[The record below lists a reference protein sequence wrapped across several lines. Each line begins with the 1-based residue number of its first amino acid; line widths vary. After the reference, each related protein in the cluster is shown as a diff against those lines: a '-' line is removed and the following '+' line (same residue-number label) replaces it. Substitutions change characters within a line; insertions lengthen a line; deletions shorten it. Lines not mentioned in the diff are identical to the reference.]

1 MNGWMD
7 RGRAETTS
15 WSNHAPVCMIRRGK
29 MIHSPSNYPI
39 TNRTNNYHGVKTKT
53 FAFDPYPSIPLVVLS
68 PNKLP
73 QALHHHHH
81 QQQQQQQHYQQHQSS
96 QLPSSNPKPSRNNN
110 PLINRPYF
118 FPEPFQFPSHR
129 IESSIIDRVMN
140 SRLTTK
146 PSPLHLGLVGG
157 GLRLLRS

>member
-81 QQQQQQQHYQQHQSS
+81 QQQQQHQKWRDSDPKKREKKKQNLFLQWIETEQRICS
-96 QLPSSNPKPSRNNN
+96 ETDQISLTRCCCYFLPAS
-110 PLINRPYF
+110 F
-118 FPEPFQFPSHR
+118 
-129 IESSIIDRVMN
+129 
-140 SRLTTK
+140 
-146 PSPLHLGLVGG
+146 SPTV
-157 GLRLLRS
+157 S

>member
-1 MNGWMD
+1 MIWKSGGEKHFKNQGEKNK
-7 RGRAETTS
+7 RGAEQ
-15 WSNHAPVCMIRRGK
+15 HYLYK
-29 MIHSPSNYPI
+29 YQEF
-39 TNRTNNYHGVKTKT
+39 TN
-53 FAFDPYPSIPLVVLS
+53 
-68 PNKLP
+68 
-73 QALHHHHH
+73 HHH
-81 QQQQQQQHYQQHQSS
+81 QEQQQQQHYQQHQSS